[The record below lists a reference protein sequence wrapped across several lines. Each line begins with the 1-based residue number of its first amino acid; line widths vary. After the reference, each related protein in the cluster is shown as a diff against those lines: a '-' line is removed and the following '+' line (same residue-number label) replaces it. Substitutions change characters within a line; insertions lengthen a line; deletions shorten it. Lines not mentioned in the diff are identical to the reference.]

1 MQLTRRI
8 PLSTEFWGEMDSV
21 AVSDVRV
28 SLHERRDLVVRVE
41 GNAEWSYCTRSG
53 YLLWGKGSE
62 YIIPMSG
69 SIQSIIPM
77 SGSIQSIIPM
87 SGSIQSIIPMHA

>member
-1 MQLTRRI
+1 
-8 PLSTEFWGEMDSV
+8 MDSV

-41 GNAEWSYCTRSG
+41 GNAEWSYRTRSG
-53 YLLWGKGSE
+53 CLLWGKGSE

-69 SIQSIIPM
+69 SIK
-77 SGSIQSIIPM
+77 SIIPM